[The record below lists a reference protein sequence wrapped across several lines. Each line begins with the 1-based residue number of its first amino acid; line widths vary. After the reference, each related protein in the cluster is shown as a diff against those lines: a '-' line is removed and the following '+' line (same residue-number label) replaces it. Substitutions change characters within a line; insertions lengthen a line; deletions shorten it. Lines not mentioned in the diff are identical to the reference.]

1 MNAKPMK
8 TQHIL
13 LILVT
18 AFLFSSCVPRPPV
31 RLEVEPGDELLA
43 RAEKLF
49 MEKSYAESFAL
60 YYEYISTYAER
71 PMAANA
77 LSKMGAIYE
86 EQENHLKAREIY
98 QRIVDEYPDSPLV
111 SDAMV
116 QILETLYREGRHEDV
131 VKQAGD
137 TLKKAVSDF
146 HVFKTYGFLGDSQM
160 KIGSPADAFYSYAM
174 AYERAEAPE
183 KERLIPKLK
192 ASSEPLNTS
201 ETLSLLERIEVEAP
215 VSYLLYHLGMGY
227 LKEKKYADAEK
238 TLSEFVDRF
247 PEHENA
253 SMAKDTVNEITK
265 NFLFDHDTIGCLL
278 PLSGLYKTYGYRV
291 LKGIELALNHFSAL
305 QLNPPVKIVIKDTE
319 SDPAKSAFAAEELF
333 HDRVAAIIGPI
344 VTVEPAASAAQNRG
358 IPIIT
363 LTQKENVTDIG
374 EFVFRNFLTPKMQV
388 RTILSYATEE
398 LGLNNFAILY
408 PNEKYGTTFMNL
420 FWDEVIAYGGKVVG
434 VEAYDT
440 GLTDFADS
448 IKKLVGLYYEIPE
461 DIKNL
466 ESILSHETY
475 DYIDYESVNLDEES
489 EGLDEEE
496 DVGGD
501 EEAEPDPDEEPQAI
515 VDFDGIFIPD
525 SAKKSGLIIP
535 QLAFYDVKDVYLFG
549 TNLWHSSQL
558 IQMAD
563 QYVQGAVMVDGFF
576 PGSEYD
582 YVKEFTGT
590 FLETYNETP
599 GFIEAV
605 AYDTAMILFQI
616 VGRPNIQSRS
626 AIREELLR
634 LGNYP
639 GVTGI
644 TAFDTNGES
653 RKKLFLLRVK
663 GERFVEI
670 KNTRME

>member
-1 MNAKPMK
+1 MKPR
-8 TQHIL
+8 HIL
-13 LILVT
+13 LIFVA
-18 AFLFSSCVPRPPV
+18 AFLFSSCAPRPPL
-31 RLEVEPGDELLA
+31 RLEVDPGDELLA

-49 MEKSYAESFAL
+49 MEKSYAESLAL
-60 YYEYISTYAER
+60 YNEYILTYAER

-86 EQENHLKAREIY
+86 EQENHSKAREIY
-98 QRIVDEYPDSPLV
+98 QRVVNEYPDSPLV

-146 HVFKTYGFLGDSQM
+146 HVFKTYGLLGDSQM
-160 KIGSPADAFYSYAM
+160 EIGSPADAFYSYAM
-174 AYERAEAPE
+174 AYGRAEAPE
-183 KERLIPKLK
+183 KERLIPKYK

-201 ETLSLLERIEVEAP
+201 ETLSLLERLEVEAP

-227 LKEKKYADAEK
+227 FKEKKYADAEK

-253 SMAKDTVNEITK
+253 SMAKDTINEITK
-265 NFLFDHDTIGCLL
+265 SFLFDHYTIGCLL

-291 LKGIELALNHFSAL
+291 LKGIELALNHFSSL
-305 QLNPPVKIVIKDTE
+305 QFNPPVKIVIKDTE
-319 SDPAKSAFAAEELF
+319 SDPAKSALAAEELF

-344 VTVEPAASAAQNRG
+344 VTVEPAAFAAQNRG

-388 RTILSYATEE
+388 RTIVSYAVGE

-420 FWDEVIAYGGKVVG
+420 FWDEVIAYGGKIVG

-448 IKKLVGLYYEIPE
+448 IKKLVGLYYEIPK

-466 ESILSHETY
+466 EFIFSDEAY
-475 DYIDYESVNLDEES
+475 DYIDDDSMDLDEA
-489 EGLDEEE
+489 E

-501 EEAEPDPDEEPQAI
+501 AGPEPDPDEEPQAI

-549 TNLWHSSQL
+549 TNLWHSNQL
-558 IQMAD
+558 IRMAD
-563 QYVQGAVMVDGFF
+563 QYVQGAIMVDGFF
-576 PGSEYD
+576 PDSEYD
-582 YVKEFTGT
+582 YVRDFTAA

-626 AIREELLR
+626 GIREELLR